1 MRAPFR
7 IAVLGL
13 ATLLSFSPTT
23 RSQDKKKDDNKAS
36 GQDVVK
42 LKAELV
48 QIDVAVTDRNHKPV
62 SGLKRED
69 FELFDGNKSQLITH
83 FSFEQSASTS
93 LRIVEDTETPRSLP
107 RAITATELKRVIAF
121 VVDTIHMKP
130 ENVYRSRKML
140 QDFIDKR
147 MEPGDLVVIVA
158 TGGGSGVFQQF
169 TSDQRILR
177 AAANRLRPFFFSND
191 TTPYRSFDRMLGS
204 MESRAGVPGGPRG
217 AGPGMGAGRPS
228 LMDEDPLETGDARA
242 TLGTL
247 NSLISAMSTLPGRK
261 LSVFISEG
269 VRIFHTR
276 TTSNLDETIARAAR
290 ANVVFYSIDPRG
302 LDSLGMSAS
311 DDPGDQDV
319 GAFLSQKRDDFSES
333 QSSLNALAV
342 DTGGKF
348 LRNNNDINHLLS
360 TLMEENSEYYLLG
373 FQPEDDRWDG
383 KFHKI
388 KVVVRNRPDL
398 SVTTRKGYLART
410 EKRRVYADPKVAEI
424 AEAINSPL
432 VRRDIDLKLTPFFR
446 DNDKG
451 EPTLLSMLHIDPTR
465 LNFKEVDGRFSTTLD
480 VVGFVVAPNGAS
492 IDRFS
497 NIVTL
502 NLKPETYRDLL
513 KKGILSTRITTV
525 KPGIYQV
532 RVLVREEG
540 SALIGTANNYV
551 EVPEMKKGNLAMSS
565 LFLDARY
572 DQQWNK
578 AETVGATETLAQ
590 RRYHRGGQFT
600 YALLIYNAKAD
611 SKSGQT
617 QLEIRTRILKDGAI
631 IFDGNY
637 RPVEISTG
645 STPSRIVT
653 GGMLTMGTLAP
664 DEYTLEVSVRDKL
677 VKKDSRAI
685 ARQEIDFWV
694 E

>member
-1 MRAPFR
+1 MKAPSR
-7 IAVLGL
+7 IAVLGF
-13 ATLLSFSPTT
+13 AILLTFSTT
-23 RSQDKKKDDNKAS
+23 VRPQDKKKDESKAS
-36 GQDVVK
+36 GQEVVK
-42 LKAELV
+42 LKADLV
-48 QIDVAVTDRNHKPV
+48 QIDVVVTDRNHKPV

-69 FELFDGNKSQLITH
+69 FELFDGNKPQLITH

-130 ENVYRSRKML
+130 ENVYRTRKML
-140 QDFIDKR
+140 QDFIDKK

-177 AAANRLRPFFFSND
+177 AAVDRLRPFIFSND

-204 MESRAGVPGGPRG
+204 TPSMGGMRGGARGGP
-217 AGPGMGAGRPS
+217 AAMGGGRPT
-228 LMDEDPLETGDARA
+228 LIDEDPLETGDARA

-269 VRIFHTR
+269 LRIFHTR
-276 TTSNLDETIARAAR
+276 TSSNLDETIARAAR

-302 LDSLGMSAS
+302 LDSLSMNAS

-319 GAFLSQKRDDFSES
+319 GDFLSQKRDDFSES
-333 QSSLNALAV
+333 QDSLNALAV

-348 LRNNNDINHLLS
+348 LRNSNDIKHLLN

-373 FQPEDDRWDG
+373 FQPEDDKWDG

-388 KVVVRNRPDL
+388 KVAVRNRPDL
-398 SVTTRKGYLART
+398 TVITRKGYLART
-410 EKRRVYADPKVAEI
+410 EKRRVYSDPKVAEMV
-424 AEAINSPL
+424 EAINSPL
-432 VRRDIDLKLTPFFR
+432 VRRDIDLKLTPFYR

-451 EPTLLSMLHIDPTR
+451 EPTLLSMVHIDASR
-465 LNFKEVDGRFSTTLD
+465 LNFKEVDGRFATTLD
-480 VVGFVVAPNGAS
+480 VVGFVVGPNGAS

-502 NLKPETYRDLL
+502 NLKPETYRELL
-513 KKGILSTRITTV
+513 KHGILSTRITVV

-532 RVLVREEG
+532 RVLVREAG
-540 SALIGTANNYV
+540 SGLIGTANNYV
-551 EVPEMKKGNLAMSS
+551 EVPGMKGGHLAMSS
-565 LFLDARY
+565 IFLDARY

-578 AETVGATETLAQ
+578 AENVGATETLAQ

-600 YALLIYNAKAD
+600 YVFIVYNAKVEA
-611 SKSGQT
+611 KSSQP
-617 QLEIRTRILKDGAI
+617 QLEIRTRVLKDGAI
-631 IFDGNY
+631 VFDGNY
-637 RPVEISTG
+637 RPADISEG
-645 STPSRIVT
+645 STPSRTIT
-653 GGMLTMGTLAP
+653 GGMLTLGTLAP
-664 DEYTLEVSVRDKL
+664 DEYTLEISVRDKL

-685 ARQEIDFWV
+685 ARQEIEFWV